1 MNTDDDLIQL
11 LDTLYIES
19 RYPADMGLL
28 PYGKPTLKDAKEFY
42 DFAQKLFDDICQK
55 LDVDK
60 HELSAQLI

>member
-1 MNTDDDLIQL
+1 MKEYDDLIQL

-19 RYPADMGLL
+19 RYPGDMGLL

-42 DFAQKLFDDICQK
+42 DFAQKLFDDVCQK

-60 HELSAQLI
+60 NKFLNLQ